1 MNSDHKRIARKILA
15 EQTKNN
21 HKNTMNQVQ
30 EIAQEIGVK
39 LKNVENMSKSKWK
52 KQVKGK
58 IGKLLEERTKQEMTN
73 KRETRTIIEDK
84 WERKNTY
91 RIVIVKQ

>member
-1 MNSDHKRIARKILA
+1 
-15 EQTKNN
+15 
-21 HKNTMNQVQ
+21 
-30 EIAQEIGVK
+30 
-39 LKNVENMSKSKWK
+39 MSKSKWK

-73 KRETRTIIEDK
+73 KTETRTIIEDK